1 MVPESSRDD
10 RSVFSDGFA
19 VPITGLL
26 SFLFALLA
34 GMSVVPALSGS
45 LADLALPVVFAA
57 SSIVCFR
64 LRQRYLA
71 AREVT

>member
-1 MVPESSRDD
+1 MVPGSNRDD
-10 RSVFSDGFA
+10 RSAFSDGFA

-26 SFLFALLA
+26 SILFALLA
-34 GMSVVPALSGS
+34 GMSVFPALSGS
-45 LADLALPVVFAA
+45 PADLALPIVFGA

-71 AREVT
+71 SLEAT